1 MLHRT
6 CGLSCITSLAPFRL
20 RLQEHQMKREAEQHA
35 WGVCLRVHFDLWRKR
50 MDERKERAL
59 DGRAREVG
67 NNWSER
73 LASKFLCVYFKL
85 CYSLMKLANI
95 CEPI

>member
-1 MLHRT
+1 
-6 CGLSCITSLAPFRL
+6 
-20 RLQEHQMKREAEQHA
+20 MKREAEQHA

-67 NNWSER
+67 NN
-73 LASKFLCVYFKL
+73 
-85 CYSLMKLANI
+85 
-95 CEPI
+95 